1 MEIRPPRL
9 LGLSLGVAVLLLFT
23 IPALISLYLL
33 MNATLSLWMVLWVL
47 LPLVFIPLAVLS
59 AYRLYGLI
67 TAAYQLDRNGFYLR
81 WGFSEE
87 RLPIQS
93 IESAV
98 PFSREQVASGYPR
111 EFRWPGLIIGKGSL
125 EDGSPVEFFASTAID
140 EMVLIRSEHGALA
153 ISPPARDEFLSQF
166 QTALRSG
173 PLEQWCHHS
182 RRPNFVLASLWSDR
196 WARAFIIIGAL
207 LPISLLAFL
216 ALRAPALPAQ
226 VPFGFDAAGNPE
238 TLAPPGR
245 LLLLPL
251 AAGLCWMTDLV
262 LGWWSYRRQELRLL
276 SYLIWGFS
284 ILVGGLFWGAAMQL
298 LAAA

>member
-1 MEIRPPRL
+1 MEIRPPKR
-9 LGLSLGVAVLLLFT
+9 LGLSLGFAVLLLFT
-23 IPALISLYLL
+23 LPALLSLYML

-47 LPLVFIPLAVLS
+47 LPLVCIPLAVLT

-67 TAAYQLDRNGFYLR
+67 TGVYQLDRNGLYLR

-93 IESAV
+93 IESAA
-98 PFSREQVASGYPR
+98 PLTRQQVASGYPR

-125 EDGSPVEFFASTAID
+125 EDGSAVEFFASTAID
-140 EMVLIRSEHGALA
+140 KMVLVRSDHGALA
-153 ISPPARDEFLSQF
+153 ISPPAREEFLAQF

-173 PLEQWCHHS
+173 PLEQWRHHS
-182 RRPNFVLASLWSDR
+182 RRPNFVLGSLWSDR
-196 WARAFIIIGAL
+196 WARLLIIVGAL
-207 LPISLLAFL
+207 LPVSLLAFL
-216 ALRAPALPAQ
+216 ALRAPALPLQ

-251 AAGLCWMTDLV
+251 AAGLCWMADLV
-262 LGWWSYRRQELRLL
+262 LGWWSYRREELRLL
-276 SYLIWGFS
+276 AYLIWGFS
-284 ILVGGLFWGAAMQL
+284 ILVGALFWGAVIQL